1 MSQGKARFGLSAAIS
16 TPFDAAMR
24 PDTRRL
30 VAHAKALLADGC
42 DSITLFGTTGE
53 GASLG
58 EGERGLMLHACK
70 DAGFDYRSQVL
81 VGIAVPAV
89 ETAIAQSK
97 LALDMGCRGLLIAPP
112 FYFKGASDDA
122 LFAWHAE
129 YFNGLGPAARDVF
142 LYHLPS
148 VTAVPLS
155 VDLVG
160 RLKTAFP
167 NAVAGVKD
175 SSGSWVNTQAL
186 LAAHRELLILVG
198 DERQL
203 AQAVREGGS
212 GAICGMANLEPAK
225 MARLINRAEDDSS
238 IRALVDAIVKLP
250 VMAAVK
256 ALIAHRRRDPQW
268 AAMRPPLEAL
278 DAGQTASVV
287 ASYES
292 IMDAKVA

>member
-1 MSQGKARFGLSAAIS
+1 MTHPNARFGLSAAIS
-16 TPFDAAMR
+16 TPFDAALR
-24 PDTRRL
+24 PDPTRL
-30 VAHAKALLADGC
+30 VAHAKSLLANGC

-58 EGERGLMLHACK
+58 DRERAVLTKACV
-70 DAGFDYRSQVL
+70 DAGFNFRKQVL

-97 LALDMGCRGLLIAPP
+97 LALDMDCRGLLVAPP

-129 YFNGLGPAARDVF
+129 YFTGLGAAARDVF

-155 VDLVG
+155 VALIG

-167 NAVAGVKD
+167 KAVAGVKD
-175 SSGSWVNTQAL
+175 SSGQWSNTQAL
-186 LAAHRELLILVG
+186 LAAHRELRILVG

-225 MARLINRAEDDSS
+225 MARLIDRAEDDAS

-250 VMAAVK
+250 VMSAVK
-256 ALIAHRRRDPQW
+256 ALIAHRLRDPQW
-268 AAMRPPLEAL
+268 AVMRPPLEAL
-278 DAGQTASVV
+278 DARQAASIV

-292 IMDAKVA
+292 IMGAKAA